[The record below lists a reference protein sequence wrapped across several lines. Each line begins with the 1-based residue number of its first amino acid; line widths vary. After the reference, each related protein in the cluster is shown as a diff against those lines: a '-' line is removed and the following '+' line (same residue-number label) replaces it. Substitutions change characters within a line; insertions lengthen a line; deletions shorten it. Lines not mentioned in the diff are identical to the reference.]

1 MQTKI
6 TINLP
11 DEDEALASTAVV
23 RQSHTLLYRSLAVH
37 EPTVVFVRRGRKKL
51 RWAGR
56 ELVVEAGGAAAL
68 AGWQTFDVMNEPDEG
83 GLYQAQWIAFGQGVI
98 ERFAAQ
104 YGAAEAVRDA
114 AALPQS
120 ARMDAAFDYA
130 ASALAGGADVPRHA
144 AESALHGLLAWLQH
158 YGIGFAVHERLNLT
172 HQIRKLIAADTAADW
187 SAAMLAGRLHCS
199 EATLRRRLAKQ
210 GTGFRTL
217 LTDVRMTRALTLLQV
232 TPWPVA
238 QITGAVGYESPSRF
252 AARFKERFGFAPSA
266 VRAESEEEAA
276 YRLAGPVSVGIRP

>member
-1 MQTKI
+1 M
-6 TINLP
+6 
-11 DEDEALASTAVV
+11 
-23 RQSHTLLYRSLAVH
+23 
-37 EPTVVFVRRGRKKL
+37 
-51 RWAGR
+51 
-56 ELVVEAGGAAAL
+56 EAGGAAAL

-130 ASALAGGADVPRHA
+130 ASALAGGSDVPRHA

-238 QITGAVGYESPSRF
+238 QIAGAVGYESPSRF

>member
-11 DEDEALASTAVV
+11 DEDETLASTAVV

-37 EPTVVFVRRGRKKL
+37 EPIVVFIRRGRKKL
-51 RWAGR
+51 RWAG
-56 ELVVEAGGAAAL
+56 
-68 AGWQTFDVMNEPDEG
+68 
-83 GLYQAQWIAFGQGVI
+83 
-98 ERFAAQ
+98 
-104 YGAAEAVRDA
+104 
-114 AALPQS
+114 
-120 ARMDAAFDYA
+120 
-130 ASALAGGADVPRHA
+130 
-144 AESALHGLLAWLQH
+144 
-158 YGIGFAVHERLNLT
+158 
-172 HQIRKLIAADTAADW
+172 
-187 SAAMLAGRLHCS
+187 
-199 EATLRRRLAKQ
+199 RRRLAKQ

-238 QITGAVGYESPSRF
+238 QIAGAVGYESPSRF

>member
-68 AGWQTFDVMNEPDEG
+68 A
-83 GLYQAQWIAFGQGVI
+83 
-98 ERFAAQ
+98 
-104 YGAAEAVRDA
+104 
-114 AALPQS
+114 
-120 ARMDAAFDYA
+120 
-130 ASALAGGADVPRHA
+130 
-144 AESALHGLLAWLQH
+144 
-158 YGIGFAVHERLNLT
+158 
-172 HQIRKLIAADTAADW
+172 DW

-232 TPWPVA
+232 TPWPVE
-238 QITGAVGYESPSRF
+238 QIAGAVGYESPSRF

>member
-1 MQTKI
+1 MNTH
-6 TINLP
+6 
-11 DEDEALASTAVV
+11 EDLASTAVV

-172 HQIRKLIAADTAADW
+172 HQICKLIAADTAAD
-187 SAAMLAGRLHCS
+187 
-199 EATLRRRLAKQ
+199 
-210 GTGFRTL
+210 
-217 LTDVRMTRALTLLQV
+217 
-232 TPWPVA
+232 
-238 QITGAVGYESPSRF
+238 
-252 AARFKERFGFAPSA
+252 
-266 VRAESEEEAA
+266 
-276 YRLAGPVSVGIRP
+276 